1 MPPPMPTDTD
11 DARLPAVV
19 RLYRGPLERY
29 ATHLLGGDHARGQDA
44 VQDTFQ
50 RLLQQPT
57 QTRDELMH
65 DFTPTHATSP
75 ANTQRAADDPSGG
88 VGGGGGRLKAWLF
101 TVCRNRAL
109 DIRRKERRMTPLTAP
124 LAGAQTE
131 PAPGPDA
138 QAQQHD
144 SHAAV
149 LRQMTAL
156 PANQQEVLR
165 LRFHGEL
172 TYTQIA
178 EVTGLT
184 VGNVGYLLHH
194 ALKTM
199 RQQLA

>member
-1 MPPPMPTDTD
+1 MPSPVPTDTD
-11 DARLPAVV
+11 DARLQTVV

-29 ATHLLGGDHARGQDA
+29 ATHLLGGDYARGQDT

-50 RLLQQPT
+50 RLIQQPT
-57 QTRDELMH
+57 HDRDSLMADLEARLADHANRPASAEL
-65 DFTPTHATSP
+65 P
-75 ANTQRAADDPSGG
+75 
-88 VGGGGGRLKAWLF
+88 GGRLKAWLF

-124 LAGAQTE
+124 LADAQTE
-131 PAPGPDA
+131 TAPTPDQ

-144 SHAAV
+144 THSAV
-149 LRQMTAL
+149 LRHMTTL

-194 ALKTM
+194 ALKTL
-199 RQQLA
+199 RKQLA